1 MRGVF
6 LDSGSI
12 NPAELDLSSWRTL
25 VDEWVWHDSTAPQD
39 VTARIADAEIV
50 VTNKVVLTRAHLEAA
65 AKLRLV
71 CIAATGTNN
80 VDLDAARA
88 RRIAVC
94 NVRGY
99 ATPSVV
105 QHVFTLILALRGHL
119 FDYREA
125 LRDGAW
131 SRSPHFSLLQF
142 PLRELAGATLGI
154 VGYGEL
160 GRAVAAV
167 AHAFGMQVCVA
178 ALPGRPSGGDVERLP
193 LDALLPRVDV
203 LSLHCPLT
211 ADTRDLID
219 GHALRRMRN
228 DAILINT
235 ARGGIVNETA
245 LAEALRTGQLGGAG
259 IDVLTVE
266 PPPPGHPLLNRE
278 IPNLIVTPHIA
289 WACRE
294 SRQRLVD
301 AIASNLRGFL
311 TGRPTNLVV

>member
-12 NPAELDLSSWRTL
+12 NPAELDLSSWRDL
-25 VDEWVWHDSTAPQD
+25 VEEWAWHDSTAPQD
-39 VTARIADAEIV
+39 VGARIADADIV
-50 VTNKVVLTRAHLEAA
+50 VSNKVVLTRAHLEAA
-65 AKLRLV
+65 AQLRLICV
-71 CIAATGTNN
+71 AATGTDNI
-80 VDLDAARA
+80 DLDAARA
-88 RRIAVC
+88 RNIAVC

-105 QHVFTLILALRGHL
+105 QHVFTLILVLRGHL
-119 FDYREA
+119 LDYCAA

-142 PLRELAGATLGI
+142 PLRELAGSTLGI

-160 GRAVAAV
+160 GRAVAGV
-167 AHAFGMQVCVA
+167 ARAFGMHVA
-178 ALPGRPSGGDVERLP
+178 VAGLPGRANSGEVKRVP
-193 LDALLPRVDV
+193 LGALLSQADV

-211 ADTRDLID
+211 PQTRNLID
-219 GHALRRMRN
+219 ARALGRMRN

-235 ARGGIVNETA
+235 ARGGIVDERA
-245 LAEALRTGQLGGAG
+245 LIDALLWRQLGGAG

-266 PPPPGHPLLNRE
+266 PPPADHPLLRAG
-278 IPNLIVTPHIA
+278 IPNLLVTPHIA

-301 AIASNLRGFL
+301 AIASNIRGFL
-311 TGRPTNLVV
+311 AGHLPNLVV

>member
-12 NPAELDLSSWRTL
+12 NPAELDLSSWRDL
-25 VDEWVWHDSTAPQD
+25 VEEWAWHDSTAPQD
-39 VTARIADAEIV
+39 VGARIADADIV
-50 VTNKVVLTRAHLEAA
+50 VSNKVVLTRAHLEAA
-65 AKLRLV
+65 AQLRLICV
-71 CIAATGTNN
+71 AATGTDNI
-80 VDLDAARA
+80 DLDAARA
-88 RRIAVC
+88 RNIAVC

-105 QHVFTLILALRGHL
+105 QHVFTLILVLRGHL
-119 FDYREA
+119 LDYCAA

-142 PLRELAGATLGI
+142 PLRELAGSTLGI

-160 GRAVAAV
+160 GRAVAGV
-167 AHAFGMQVCVA
+167 ARAFGMHVA
-178 ALPGRPSGGDVERLP
+178 VAGLPGRANSGEVKRVP
-193 LDALLPRVDV
+193 LGALLSQADV

-211 ADTRDLID
+211 PQTRNLID
-219 GHALRRMRN
+219 ARALGRMRN

-235 ARGGIVNETA
+235 ARGGIVDERA
-245 LAEALRTGQLGGAG
+245 LIDALLRRQLGGAG

-266 PPPPGHPLLNRE
+266 PPPADHPLLRAG
-278 IPNLIVTPHIA
+278 IPNLLVTPHIA

-301 AIASNLRGFL
+301 AIASNIRGFL
-311 TGRPTNLVV
+311 AGHLPNLVV